1 MDVLTGGF
9 NQGNLIV
16 TGMIILGL
24 IIGSSKAKMLDS
36 AGVAAATFIGL
47 VVGGMGHWTWL
58 LILLAFL
65 LASHKATKWRF
76 EEKKARN
83 MSESDDGHR
92 GWVNVLANGGLPAL
106 VAAMAFFQ
114 EDWEFGIW
122 MFSAAVA
129 VATADT
135 FASEIGCLDDNVRMI
150 TTLKPCDAGLNGG
163 FSSTGQKAAL
173 LGSALIGLLAFIAWY
188 TTNLDSVIIDGIIL
202 SLVTCV
208 IGWIGC
214 QVDSILGALFE
225 NRGYL
230 TKGGVNTLAITSGM
244 MLMWAWLRFI

>member
-1 MDVLTGGF
+1 
-9 NQGNLIV
+9 
-16 TGMIILGL
+16 
-24 IIGSSKAKMLDS
+24 
-36 AGVAAATFIGL
+36 
-47 VVGGMGHWTWL
+47 
-58 LILLAFL
+58 
-65 LASHKATKWRF
+65 
-76 EEKKARN
+76 

-92 GWVNVLANGGLPAL
+92 GWVNVLANGGLPAI

-129 VATADT
+129 VAAADT

-150 TTLKPCDAGLNGG
+150 TTLKPCEAGLNGG
-163 FSSTGQKAAL
+163 FSATGQKAAL
-173 LGSALIGLLAFIAWY
+173 LGSTIIGFLAFFAWY
-188 TTNLDSVIIDGIIL
+188 ITNSTSELVDGIYL
-202 SLVTCV
+202 SIMTCV

-214 QVDSILGALFE
+214 QVDSLLGALFE

-244 MLMWAWLRFI
+244 MFMWAWLRFI

>member
-1 MDVLTGGF
+1 
-9 NQGNLIV
+9 
-16 TGMIILGL
+16 
-24 IIGSSKAKMLDS
+24 
-36 AGVAAATFIGL
+36 
-47 VVGGMGHWTWL
+47 
-58 LILLAFL
+58 
-65 LASHKATKWRF
+65 
-76 EEKKARN
+76 
-83 MSESDDGHR
+83 
-92 GWVNVLANGGLPAL
+92 
-106 VAAMAFFQ
+106 MAFFQ

-214 QVDSILGALFE
+214 QVDSLLGALFE

>member
-9 NQGNLIV
+9 NEGNLIV
-16 TGMIILGL
+16 TVVIILGL
-24 IIGSSKAKMLDS
+24 IIGSSKANMLDS
-36 AGVAAATFIGL
+36 AGVAAAAFIGL

-65 LASHKATKWRF
+65 RASHKATKWRF
-76 EEKKARN
+76 EEKKSRN

-92 GWVNVLANGGLPAL
+92 GWVNVLANGGLPAI

-129 VATADT
+129 VAAADT

-150 TTLKPCDAGLNGG
+150 TTLKPCEAGLNGG
-163 FSSTGQKAAL
+163 FSATGQKAAL
-173 LGSALIGLLAFIAWY
+173 LGSAIIGVLVFFAWY
-188 TTNLDSVIIDGIIL
+188 ATNFNSNVMDGVYLSIL
-202 SLVTCV
+202 TCI

-214 QVDSILGALFE
+214 QVDSVLGAVFE

-244 MLMWAWLRFI
+244 MLMWAWLRFF

>member
-1 MDVLTGGF
+1 
-9 NQGNLIV
+9 
-16 TGMIILGL
+16 
-24 IIGSSKAKMLDS
+24 
-36 AGVAAATFIGL
+36 
-47 VVGGMGHWTWL
+47 VVGVMGHWTWL

-76 EEKKARN
+76 EEKKIRN

-92 GWVNVLANGGLPAL
+92 GWINVLANGGLPAI
-106 VAAMAFFQ
+106 VAAVAFFQ

-122 MFSAAVA
+122 VFSAAVA
-129 VATADT
+129 VAAADT

-150 TTLKPCDAGLNGG
+150 TTLKPCEAGLNGG

-173 LGSALIGLLAFIAWY
+173 LGSSMIGVLTFFAWY
-188 TTNLDSVIIDGIIL
+188 ATNSNSEITDGLYLSII
-202 SLVTCV
+202 TCI

-214 QVDSILGALFE
+214 QVDSILGAVFE

-230 TKGGVNTLAITSGM
+230 NKGGVNALAITSGM
-244 MLMWAWLRFI
+244 VFMWAWIRFI

>member
-9 NQGNLIV
+9 NEGNLIV
-16 TGMIILGL
+16 TAIIILAL
-24 IIGSSKAKMLDS
+24 IVGSSKAKMLDS
-36 AGVAAATFIGL
+36 AGVAAAAFIGL

-65 LASHKATKWRF
+65 ISSHKATKWRF
-76 EEKKARN
+76 EEKKSRN

-92 GWVNVLANGGLPAL
+92 GWINVLANGGLPAI

-114 EDWEFGIW
+114 EDWGFGIW

-129 VATADT
+129 VAAADT

-150 TTLKPCDAGLNGG
+150 TTLKPCEAGLNGG
-163 FSSTGQKAAL
+163 FSATGQKAAL
-173 LGSALIGLLAFIAWY
+173 IGSALIGCLAFFAWY
-188 TTNLDSVIIDGIIL
+188 ITNLDSEITDGFYLSIL
-202 SLVTCV
+202 TCA

-214 QVDSILGALFE
+214 QVDSWLGAVFE

-230 TKGGVNTLAITSGM
+230 TKNGVNALAITSGM
-244 MLMWAWLRFI
+244 MFMWAWLRFI

>member
-1 MDVLTGGF
+1 
-9 NQGNLIV
+9 
-16 TGMIILGL
+16 
-24 IIGSSKAKMLDS
+24 
-36 AGVAAATFIGL
+36 
-47 VVGGMGHWTWL
+47 
-58 LILLAFL
+58 
-65 LASHKATKWRF
+65 
-76 EEKKARN
+76 

-92 GWVNVLANGGLPAL
+92 GWVNVLANGGLPAI

-129 VATADT
+129 VAAADT

-150 TTLKPCDAGLNGG
+150 TTLKPCEAGLNGG
-163 FSSTGQKAAL
+163 FSATGQKAAL
-173 LGSALIGLLAFIAWY
+173 MGSTIIGTLAFFAWY
-188 TTNLDSVIIDGIIL
+188 LTNLNAELMDGFYLSIL
-202 SLVTCV
+202 TCV

-214 QVDSILGALFE
+214 QVDSLLGAVFE

-244 MLMWAWLRFI
+244 MFMWAWLRFI